1 MVAAGVGAIG
11 TPSPRAVAPIGF
23 VMSDCTAHAGSKET
37 VMSNEVPG
45 DAADHRSL
53 YAPGFRWTG

>member
-1 MVAAGVGAIG
+1 MVVAGVGVIG
-11 TPSPRAVAPIGF
+11 TPSPLAVAPIGF

-53 YAPGFRWTG
+53 YAPGFRWAG